1 MQFPIWTDA
10 GGTGEACR
18 APSESAAAGR
28 SGEARAKAEGPRRFP
43 PAAPVRFSAH
53 KMSAVDGP
61 FPETKQ

>member
-1 MQFPIWTDA
+1 M
-10 GGTGEACR
+10 
-18 APSESAAAGR
+18 PSESAAVAGR
-28 SGEARAKAEGPRRFP
+28 SGEAGAKAEGHRRFP